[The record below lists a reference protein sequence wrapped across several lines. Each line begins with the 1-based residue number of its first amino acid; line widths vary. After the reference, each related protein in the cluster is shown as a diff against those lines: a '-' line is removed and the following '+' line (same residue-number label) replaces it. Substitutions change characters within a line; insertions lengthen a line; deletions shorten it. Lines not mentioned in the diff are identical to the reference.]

1 MSFTPGVVGHGGSR
15 LKRRRT
21 QIILSQ
27 LLKQWV
33 KINACGAQ
41 QEAHLMKCNKK
52 KTPSHLFSVVSA
64 LTAMLIV
71 FGFSAPPQVQAS
83 AFGSMQTSVQQSRDM
98 KTASITPHPG
108 GHLPLTLTFLNSHGK
123 TVRLKSYFHK
133 GRPVI
138 IDLINFQCWGVC
150 GFVQAGLLHTMTKL
164 SSRLGKDYEVV
175 TVSFNPSDTVAMAA
189 DKKAGYIA
197 EAPKKL
203 KALIRKHWHF
213 LVEPKHSTASAKL
226 AAAIGFHYVWEQA
239 IHMYDHEAAIYVIT
253 PSGKIANYF
262 FGIHYVPAD
271 LKLALV
277 HAGDNRI
284 TNIFDEIALL
294 CTQFNPNTGKYTP
307 VADRVMFLGG
317 VAVVLGLTFFLGSM
331 FWWERKHRRKTG

>member
-1 MSFTPGVVGHGGSR
+1 MNRYIR
-15 LKRRRT
+15 LSGRH
-21 QIILSQ
+21 
-27 LLKQWV
+27 LLW
-33 KINACGAQ
+33 GA
-41 QEAHLMKCNKK
+41 
-52 KTPSHLFSVVSA
+52 SA
-64 LTAMLIV
+64 LAAIFVAAGL
-71 FGFSAPPQVQAS
+71 FAPQRIEAN
-83 AFGSMQTSVQQSRDM
+83 AFDSMQSSVQQSRDM

-108 GHLPLTLTFLNSHGK
+108 AHLPLDMRFLNSHGK
-123 TVRLKSYFHK
+123 TVRLKDYFRQ

-138 IDLINFQCWGVC
+138 LDLINFQCWGVC
-150 GFVQAGLLHTMTKL
+150 GFVQAGLLHTISKM
-164 SSRLGKDYEVV
+164 SSRLGHDYEVI
-175 TVSFNPSDTVAMAA
+175 TVSFNPSDTASMAA

-203 KALIRKHWHF
+203 KALIQKHWHF
-213 LVEPKHSTASAKL
+213 LVEPKHSTASARL
-226 AAAIGFHYVWEQA
+226 ASAIGFHYVWEPA

-307 VADRVMFLGG
+307 IAYRVMFLAG
-317 VAVVLGLTFFLGSM
+317 VAVVLSLAFFLGSM
-331 FWWERKHRRKTG
+331 FWWERKHRRETP

>member
-1 MSFTPGVVGHGGSR
+1 MKHDRKKASSHFFAGV
-15 LKRRRT
+15 
-21 QIILSQ
+21 
-27 LLKQWV
+27 
-33 KINACGAQ
+33 
-41 QEAHLMKCNKK
+41 
-52 KTPSHLFSVVSA
+52 SVLTALIATFALSA
-64 LTAMLIV
+64 LQKVDA
-71 FGFSAPPQVQAS
+71 G
-83 AFGSMQTSVQQSRDM
+83 AFGSMETSVQQSRDM
-98 KTASITPHPG
+98 KTASITPHAG
-108 GHLPLTLTFLNSHGK
+108 AHLPLTLTFLNSHGK
-123 TVRLKSYFHK
+123 TVRLKDYFHA

-150 GFVQAGLLHTMTKL
+150 GFVQAGLLHTMAKM
-164 SSRLGKDYEVV
+164 SSRLGQDYEVV

-197 EAPKKL
+197 EAPKQL
-203 KALIRKHWHF
+203 KARIQKHWHF

-226 AAAIGFHYVWEQA
+226 AAAIGFHYVWEPA

>member
-1 MSFTPGVVGHGGSR
+1 MDRH
-15 LKRRRT
+15 
-21 QIILSQ
+21 
-27 LLKQWV
+27 KQSSDRFFICFV
-33 KINACGAQ
+33 TVLTICGAMAGLLSSQ
-41 QEAHLMKCNKK
+41 RVEAN
-52 KTPSHLFSVVSA
+52 
-64 LTAMLIV
+64 
-71 FGFSAPPQVQAS
+71 
-83 AFGSMQTSVQQSRDM
+83 AFDSMQASVQQSRDM

-123 TVRLKSYFHK
+123 TVRLKDYFHQ

-138 IDLINFQCWGVC
+138 LDLINFQCWGVC
-150 GFVQAGLLHTMTKL
+150 GFVQAGLLHTMAKM
-164 SSRLGKDYEVV
+164 SSRLGQDYEVV
-175 TVSFNPSDTVAMAA
+175 TVSFNPSDTVSMAA

-203 KALIRKHWHF
+203 KALIQKHWHF
-213 LVEPKHSTASAKL
+213 LVEPKKSTASAKL
-226 AAAIGFHYVWEQA
+226 ASAIGFHYVWEPA

-307 VADRVMFLGG
+307 IAYRVMFLGG
-317 VAVVLGLTFFLGSM
+317 VAVVLSLTLFLGSM
-331 FWWERKHRRKTG
+331 FWWERKHRRRSEKLVD

>member
-1 MSFTPGVVGHGGSR
+1 
-15 LKRRRT
+15 
-21 QIILSQ
+21 
-27 LLKQWV
+27 
-33 KINACGAQ
+33 
-41 QEAHLMKCNKK
+41 MKLHKK
-52 KTPSHLFSVVSA
+52 AVNNHLFAGVSVLA
-64 LTAMLIV
+64 TLIV
-71 FGFSAPPQVQAS
+71 VAALFAPQRIEAN
-83 AFGSMQTSVQQSRDM
+83 AFGSMQASVQQSRDM

-108 GHLPLTLTFLNSHGK
+108 AHLPLGLTFLNSHGK
-123 TVRLKSYFHK
+123 EVHLKDYFRQ

-138 IDLINFQCWGVC
+138 LDLINFQCWGVC
-150 GFVQAGLLHTMTKL
+150 GFVQAGLLHTMAKMA
-164 SSRLGKDYEVV
+164 SRLGQDYEVV
-175 TVSFNPSDTVAMAA
+175 TVSFNPSDTASMAA

-203 KALIRKHWHF
+203 KALIQKHWHF
-213 LVEPKHSTASAKL
+213 LVEPKKSTASAKL
-226 AAAIGFHYVWEQA
+226 ASAIGFHYVWEPA

-307 VADRVMFLGG
+307 IAYRVMFLAG
-317 VAVVLGLTFFLGSM
+317 VAVVLSLAFFLGSM
-331 FWWERKHRRKTG
+331 FWWERKHRRETP

>member
-1 MSFTPGVVGHGGSR
+1 MDRH
-15 LKRRRT
+15 
-21 QIILSQ
+21 
-27 LLKQWV
+27 KQSSERFLICSV
-33 KINACGAQ
+33 MVLTVCGAMVGLLSSQ
-41 QEAHLMKCNKK
+41 RVEAN
-52 KTPSHLFSVVSA
+52 
-64 LTAMLIV
+64 
-71 FGFSAPPQVQAS
+71 
-83 AFGSMQTSVQQSRDM
+83 AFDSMQASVQQSRDM

-108 GHLPLTLTFLNSHGK
+108 AHLPLMLTFLNSQGK
-123 TVRLKSYFHK
+123 AVRLKDYFHQ

-138 IDLINFQCWGVC
+138 LDLINFQCWGVC
-150 GFVQAGLLHTMTKL
+150 GFVQAGLLHTMAKM
-164 SSRLGKDYEVV
+164 SSRLGQDYEVV
-175 TVSFNPSDTVAMAA
+175 TVSFNPSDTVSMAA

-203 KALIRKHWHF
+203 KTLIQKHWHF
-213 LVEPKHSTASAKL
+213 LVEPKKSTASAKL
-226 AAAIGFHYVWEQA
+226 ASAIGFHYVWEPA

-262 FGIHYVPAD
+262 FGVHYVPAD

-307 VADRVMFLGG
+307 IAYRVMFLGG
-317 VAVVLGLTFFLGSM
+317 VAVVLSLTLFLGSM
-331 FWWERKHRRKTG
+331 FWWERQHRRKTTQTN